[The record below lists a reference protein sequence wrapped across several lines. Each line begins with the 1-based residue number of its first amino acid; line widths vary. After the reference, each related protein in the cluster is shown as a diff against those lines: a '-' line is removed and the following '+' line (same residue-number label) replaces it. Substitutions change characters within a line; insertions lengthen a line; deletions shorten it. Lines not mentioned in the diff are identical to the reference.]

1 MPLKALD
8 SSNNAVYSLAYRNT
22 LELKEKH
29 PEGFT
34 CPYCEQKMYA
44 RKPNQRILHFYHAS
58 KCTSKIEYHPESME
72 HLLGKK
78 ALYYELNKQ
87 IQNSKNSN
95 LKVEIEYPV
104 REAGEHG
111 RIADLMITH
120 NEQPHIAIEC
130 QLANITVELLN
141 KRTQDYERQGI
152 GVIWFIGKK
161 ADTYENHQFL
171 YEHFGDCHIIQFEER
186 IIENNETIFEAIFKD
201 N

>member
-1 MPLKALD
+1 
-8 SSNNAVYSLAYRNT
+8 
-22 LELKEKH
+22 
-29 PEGFT
+29 
-34 CPYCEQKMYA
+34 
-44 RKPNQRILHFYHAS
+44 
-58 KCTSKIEYHPESME
+58 ME

-87 IQNSKNSN
+87 IQNSKNN
-95 LKVEIEYPV
+95 KLKVEIEYPV

-111 RIADLMITH
+111 RIADLMITY

-141 KRTQDYERQGI
+141 KRTQDYEKQGI

-161 ADTYENHQFL
+161 ADTYENRQFL
-171 YEHFGDCHIIQFEER
+171 HEHFGDCHIIQFEER